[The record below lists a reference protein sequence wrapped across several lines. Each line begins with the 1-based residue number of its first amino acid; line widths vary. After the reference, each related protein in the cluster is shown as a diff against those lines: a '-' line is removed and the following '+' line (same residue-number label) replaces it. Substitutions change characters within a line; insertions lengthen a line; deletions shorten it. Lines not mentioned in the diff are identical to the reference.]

1 LEFGTL
7 NSLQKKLKEKSES
20 LVNSQKNGVTS
31 LLRQEVTFD
40 DIAEV
45 VSKWTSIPVQNL
57 NQSEKDKLL
66 SLESILKEKIIGQ
79 ESAIRAVADS
89 IKRSRTGLND
99 PNKPLASFLFLGP
112 TGVGKTELSK
122 VTAKIIF
129 DSNSS
134 ITRLDM
140 SEYMEKHSVSK
151 IIGAPPG
158 YLGFESGGQ
167 LTEAVRKS
175 PYSLILLDEIEK
187 AHKDILDILLQVL
200 DDGIITDGQGRTI
213 NFKNSIIVLTSNLG
227 SQSINDLSVRKED
240 TNEIKKVVDNELK
253 KFFKPEFLNRLD
265 EIVIF
270 NNLELNEIKE
280 IAKIQ
285 LQNLEKR
292 LNKKNLKFKITDE
305 AINQLVEDSFDHAYG
320 ARPLKRIIQK
330 QLETKISNNILN
342 NHYLNKDEINIYQ
355 VNGEIIVD

>member
-1 LEFGTL
+1 
-7 NSLQKKLKEKSES
+7 
-20 LVNSQKNGVTS
+20 
-31 LLRQEVTFD
+31 
-40 DIAEV
+40 
-45 VSKWTSIPVQNL
+45 
-57 NQSEKDKLL
+57 
-66 SLESILKEKIIGQ
+66 
-79 ESAIRAVADS
+79 
-89 IKRSRTGLND
+89 
-99 PNKPLASFLFLGP
+99 
-112 TGVGKTELSK
+112 
-122 VTAKIIF
+122 
-129 DSNSS
+129 
-134 ITRLDM
+134 M

-167 LTEAVRKS
+167 LTEAVRKN

-240 TNEIKKVVDNELK
+240 RNEIKKVVDNEIK

-270 NNLELNEIKE
+270 NNLELNVIKE

-285 LQNLEKR
+285 LQQFR
-292 LNKKNLKFKITDE
+292 KKT
-305 AINQLVEDSFDHAYG
+305 
-320 ARPLKRIIQK
+320 
-330 QLETKISNNILN
+330 
-342 NHYLNKDEINIYQ
+342 
-355 VNGEIIVD
+355 